1 MVMFRWSLCAVSC
14 SLAALTAV
22 NVSAADDGNST
33 PAFDQGEKYNLE
45 HHITIHERKDDD
57 TKSDTAKKKAIKA
70 RNEKLA
76 HAVAYHV
83 KNLKDPDADVRQS
96 SCEMLAALAS
106 PEAVEPLI
114 EVLNPVH
121 KEHINVML
129 SAHGALVKIT
139 NQNFGYKNYDMWV
152 SWWRK
157 NKLDFMKKAETGPDE
172 TAKIAASAANTI
184 GLGYLGRGEHRQA
197 QAQFLVA
204 IDKDPNVPDYHNNL
218 GLSLIE
224 QGRYLDAMEYF
235 QETIGLDRDLPQPYM
250 NIGRCYSRMDRS
262 IEAQNWYKQAIERDK
277 EGRLWDLPW
286 MIGKEY
292 MRRAEWPMAKEYID
306 QAINKMLK
314 KGVRDPRVYNDLAI
328 THFGLDQYHSAWRD
342 LTDIRTL
349 GYEPNAEFVAKV
361 KKQLLDEGIDPE
373 AEDNAARLAARKAAN
388 PDSESVIE
396 GNGPETVTNQG
407 EAPRLKNTSVDATMG
422 DAGSSTKVLESA
434 PPPDKQ

>member
-1 MVMFRWSLCAVSC
+1 MVTLRKGLGLLTC
-14 SLAALTAV
+14 SLAAL
-22 NVSAADDGNST
+22 SLSHYCAAEDK
-33 PAFDQGEKYNLE
+33 PVFDQGEKYDLE
-45 HHITIHERKDDD
+45 HHITTHDPKE
-57 TKSDTAKKKAIKA
+57 SDAKNDETKKKAIKA

-96 SCEMLAALAS
+96 SCEMLGALAA

-139 NQNFGYKNYDMWV
+139 NQNFGYKNYDMWA

-157 NKLDFMKKAETGPDE
+157 NKLEFTRKAETGPDE
-172 TAKIAASAANTI
+172 TAKISASAANTI
-184 GLGYLGRGEHRQA
+184 GLGYLSRGEHRQA
-197 QAQFLVA
+197 QAQFLTA

-262 IEAQNWYKQAIERDK
+262 IEAQNWYKQAIEKDK
-277 EGRLWDLPW
+277 EGKLWDLPW

-292 MRRAEWPMAKEYID
+292 MRRAEWSMAKEYID
-306 QAINKMLK
+306 QAVNKMLK
-314 KGVRDPRVYNDLAI
+314 KGIRDPRVYNDLAI

-349 GYEPNAEFVAKV
+349 GYEPNPEFVAKV

-373 AEDNAARLAARKAAN
+373 AEDTAARLAARKAAN
-388 PDSESVIE
+388 PNPESVIE
-396 GNGPETVTNQG
+396 SNGPETVTNGG
-407 EAPRLKNTSVDATMG
+407 EAPRVPASNPGLAQTSDEA
-422 DAGSSTKVLESA
+422 SSKVLESA
-434 PPPDKQ
+434 PPPAEKR